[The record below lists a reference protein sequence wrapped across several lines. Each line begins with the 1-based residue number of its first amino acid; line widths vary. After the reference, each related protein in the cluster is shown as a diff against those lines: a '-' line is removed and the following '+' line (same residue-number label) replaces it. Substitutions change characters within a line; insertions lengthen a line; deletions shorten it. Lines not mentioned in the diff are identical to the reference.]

1 MRNYYY
7 KYELL
12 DNDGAWQDYTNQV
25 INRTFVSLGNI
36 FEVGSPEFG
45 IDKLKK
51 FMDFEIGNNSPK
63 KQTASPLLYTNQF
76 QIGRR
81 VRLKVRTANSTG
93 AVDVTLTGKNQD
105 YLFVEN
111 LIDVVG
117 AKILGVDDSGG
128 TYTADEVGLKINNF
142 QQFNWGTMI
151 YFNRIINDWENIH
164 LMLTYTASDLDTDR
178 VEVEGTGATSY
189 FIPNIKPD
197 VMKILGHYEYSWLPG
212 HYYMT
217 DLYFSSTYG
226 VSYRW
231 VPREGNLDYP
241 FEIINAVYHDDGVT
255 ITLNT
260 PLPLQYR
267 LVIGLFYNE
276 AEDHILFDGV
286 ITSFSGAQYDG
297 VQYSAQD
304 FSWYLETMAL
314 SKIYPKEV
322 TVEDTIKEILKDNG
336 KDGLFEFL
344 YDSHSTMTL
353 TADYK
358 VEDITVWEAIQ
369 KLAIVKGWTLYF
381 NYNREKQAQ
390 VLLFEDPQTRH
401 YVTYQVLRKDL
412 VGEITYKGDLLRVR
426 NIVDVIYKDSEDG
439 NKIKTYTVEDE
450 DSKTRYRPN
459 RLTLGTDITEGAIT
473 TYAAAKSMGDQALA
487 DLKDPIVMYTLGSTL
502 LPKFKL
508 NDELWYQ
515 HENIQEKAL
524 TMRAYSIEHTI
535 EVDKNGKMKGTTQL
549 LGSGKV
555 QYKLNSWLKIDAK
568 VKDNWEI
575 IIN

>member
-1 MRNYYY
+1 MRKYYY

-12 DNDGAWQDYTNQV
+12 NNDGNWQDYTNQV

-36 FEVGSPEFG
+36 LEVGAPEFG

-51 FMDFEIGNNSPK
+51 FMDFEIGNNATK
-63 KQTASPLLYTNQF
+63 KQTASPMLSTNQY

-81 VRLKVRTANSTG
+81 VRLKVRTADSTG
-93 AVDVTLTGKNQD
+93 AIDIKLQGTNQAF
-105 YLFVEN
+105 LFVDN
-111 LIDVVG
+111 LIDVLKV
-117 AKILGVDDSGG
+117 AILGVDDSGG
-128 TYTADEVGLKINNF
+128 TYTADEVGLKINSF
-142 QQFNWGTMI
+142 SQFNWGTMI
-151 YFNRIINDWENIH
+151 YFNRNINDWENVH
-164 LMLTYTASDLDTDR
+164 LMLTYIGSDLDTDR

-197 VMKILGHYEYSWLPG
+197 VMRILGHYEYTWLPG
-212 HYYMT
+212 HYYFT

-231 VPREGNLDYP
+231 VPREGNPNYP
-241 FEIINAVYHDDGVT
+241 FQIIDATFHNDGVT
-255 ITLNT
+255 VKLNRA
-260 PLPLQYR
+260 LPVQFR

-286 ITSFSGAQYDG
+286 ITSFNGSQYNA

-304 FSWYLETMAL
+304 FSWYLETMAIA
-314 SKIYPKEV
+314 KTYPKNA
-322 TVEDTIKEILKDNG
+322 TVEDTIKQILLDNE
-336 KDGLFEFL
+336 KNNLFEFL
-344 YDSHSTMTL
+344 YDSSNTMTL
-353 TADYK
+353 TADYE
-358 VEDITVWEAIQ
+358 VEDVTVWEAIQ
-369 KLAIVKGWTLYF
+369 KLAIAKGWTLYF
-381 NYNREKQAQ
+381 NFNRDKQAQ

-401 YVTYQVLRKDL
+401 YVTYQILRKDL
-412 VGEITYKGDLLRVR
+412 VGEITYRGDLLRVR
-426 NIVDVIYKDSEDG
+426 NIVEIIYKDSNDG

-450 DSKTRYRPN
+450 ASKQRYRPN
-459 RLTLGTDITEGAIT
+459 RITLGTEVTDGAIST
-473 TYAAAKSMGDQALA
+473 HVAAKSMGDQVLI

-524 TMRAYSIEHTI
+524 TMRAYSIEHVI
-535 EVDKNGKMKGTTQL
+535 EVEKNGNMKGTTML
-549 LGSGKV
+549 LGSGKT
-555 QYKLNSWLKIDAK
+555 QYKLNGWIKKDSKI
-568 VKDNWEI
+568 KDNWEI